1 MNSIEVGALMLS
13 NTGTDFSTT
22 LKFLRSKAGKSR
34 YRLAQ
39 YSGLTEA
46 YLSRLE
52 SGERNNP
59 SRNVVMRIGFALVTD
74 TSSVTMDDVNQLLW
88 AAGYAPLLS
97 RGESIFLN

>member
-1 MNSIEVGALMLS
+1 MLS

-39 YSGLTEA
+39 YTGLTEA

-59 SRNVVMRIGFALVTD
+59 SRNVVVKLGLALASETSAVTL
-74 TSSVTMDDVNQLLW
+74 DDVNQLLLS
-88 AAGYAPLLS
+88 AGYAPLLS
-97 RGESIFLN
+97 RGESISLN